1 MATIYRLFDLD
12 YNVYVIRENVLELPI
27 EQHSA
32 FASVMLDMLLPKM
45 GIKVIS
51 VDEAI
56 NAVNSS

>member
-12 YNVYVIRENVLELPI
+12 YNVYIIRENVLKLPV
-27 EQHSA
+27 EQHSE
-32 FASVMLDMLLPKM
+32 FADVMLDMLLPKM

-56 NAVNSS
+56 NALSRS